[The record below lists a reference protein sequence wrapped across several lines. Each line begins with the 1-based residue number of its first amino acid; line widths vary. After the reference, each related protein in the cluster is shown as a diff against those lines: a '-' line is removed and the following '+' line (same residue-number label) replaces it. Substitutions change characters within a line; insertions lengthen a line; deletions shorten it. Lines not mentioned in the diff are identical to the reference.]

1 MLFGKRSFFLNHS
14 LNCYYILKYYN
25 LYVIIKNAT
34 IVSKIPYKWI
44 KKGSTMKKL
53 IFRVT
58 TVVITLILAF
68 SVCFVL
74 NAKSTDDEITVL
86 FTHDLHS
93 HLLPS
98 ANENGKGEYGG
109 YARLMTLIKE
119 QKEIDPDAILVDGGD
134 FSMGS
139 LFQTAYATSA
149 IELRMMGAMGYD
161 VTTFGNHEYDYLQSG
176 FQSML
181 NAAVASGEPL
191 PSIVCANYLPPEAG
205 QDGYDASMW
214 DAMNNYG
221 VKDYIILE
229 RGGVYFVLFGLL
241 GYDSDDC
248 APNSGMIL
256 EDPIEAAKRTVEVA
270 VKDCKENYGADPIV
284 ICLSH
289 SGVSDNG
296 EGEDNELA
304 QAVDG
309 IDIII
314 SGHAHTLLDK
324 PVIVNGTV
332 IASASEYGRY
342 LGVIKLTS
350 NGELKSYEL
359 IPVDETVGE
368 DPEIAEMVENYKTAV
383 EQDYLSKYGFTFD
396 QVLVNNPYT
405 FDTVREVYATQHEST
420 LGNLFSDAYK
430 AAIERITG
438 KKVDV
443 ALTAAGVIRATMP
456 IGNITVSDV
465 FNAASLGVGTEGEL
479 IAIYITGKDLKSAF
493 ELDASV
499 QPLMSS
505 AQLFMSGAEYSFN
518 TNRMIFNKVDYAM
531 LRNADGTLSEIQD
544 DQLYYVVAGMYMG
557 QMLGSVEETSM
568 GILSITPRDENG
580 NPIETKDLVNYV
592 VKDENGNPVKEWYAI
607 ATYLD
612 AMEGE
617 MDSRYE
623 STDGRKVVYSS
634 LNPVKLLRNANIFT
648 YIVLALILVLA
659 AVITLIIVK
668 ITKKIRK
675 KKKIA

>member
-1 MLFGKRSFFLNHS
+1 M
-14 LNCYYILKYYN
+14 
-25 LYVIIKNAT
+25 
-34 IVSKIPYKWI
+34 
-44 KKGSTMKKL
+44 KKGSIMKKL
-53 IFRVT
+53 FFRVT
-58 TVVITLILAF
+58 TVVITLLLAF
-68 SVCFVL
+68 SFCFVL
-74 NAKSTDDEITVL
+74 NAKSADDEITVL

-98 ANENGKGEYGG
+98 VNENGQGEYGG
-109 YARLMTLIKE
+109 YARLMTLIRE

-161 VTTFGNHEYDYLQSG
+161 ATTFGNHEYDYLQSG
-176 FQSML
+176 LKSML
-181 NAAVASGEPL
+181 NAAVASGDPL
-191 PSIVCANYLPPEAG
+191 PSIVCANYLPPKEG
-205 QDGYDASMW
+205 QEGYDASMW
-214 DAMNNYG
+214 EALNNYG
-221 VKDYIILE
+221 VKDYVILE
-229 RGGVYFVLFGLL
+229 RGGVHFVLFGLL

-256 EDPIEAAKRTVEVA
+256 EDPIEAAKRTVEAA
-270 VKDCKENYGADPIV
+270 VKDCKENYGADPVV

-289 SGVSDNG
+289 SGVNDNG
-296 EGEDNELA
+296 EGEDYELA
-304 QAVDG
+304 EAVDG
-309 IDIII
+309 IDVII
-314 SGHAHTLLDK
+314 SGHTHTKLDK
-324 PVIVNGTV
+324 PVTVNGTV
-332 IASASEYGRY
+332 IASAAEYGRY
-342 LGVIKLTS
+342 LGVIKLT
-350 NGELKSYEL
+350 NGGELKSYEL
-359 IPVDETVGE
+359 IPVDETVAE
-368 DPEIAEMVENYKTAV
+368 DPEIAETVENYKAAV

-405 FDTVREVYATQHEST
+405 FDTVGEVYATQHEST

-456 IGNITVSDV
+456 VGNVTVSDV

-479 IAIYITGKDLKSAF
+479 IAIYVTGKDLKSAF

-499 QPLMSS
+499 QPLMTS

-544 DQLYYVVAGMYMG
+544 DQLYFIVAGMYMG

-612 AMEGE
+612 AMNGE

-648 YIVLALILVLA
+648 YIVLALILILA
-659 AVITLIIVK
+659 ALITLVTVK
-668 ITKKIRK
+668 IVMKIRK
-675 KKKIA
+675 KKKMTA

>member
-1 MLFGKRSFFLNHS
+1 M
-14 LNCYYILKYYN
+14 
-25 LYVIIKNAT
+25 
-34 IVSKIPYKWI
+34 
-44 KKGSTMKKL
+44 KKGSIMKKL
-53 IFRVT
+53 FFRVT
-58 TVVITLILAF
+58 TVVITLLLAF
-68 SVCFVL
+68 SFCFVL
-74 NAKSTDDEITVL
+74 NAKSADDEITVL

-98 ANENGKGEYGG
+98 VNENGQGEYGG
-109 YARLMTLIKE
+109 YARLMTLIRA

-161 VTTFGNHEYDYLQSG
+161 ATTFGNHEYDYLQSG
-176 FQSML
+176 LKSML
-181 NAAVASGEPL
+181 NAAAASGDPL
-191 PSIVCANYLPPEAG
+191 PSIVCANYLPPKEG
-205 QDGYDASMW
+205 QEGYDASMW
-214 DAMNNYG
+214 EALNNYG
-221 VKDYIILE
+221 VKDYVILE
-229 RGGVYFVLFGLL
+229 RGGVHFVLFGLL

-256 EDPIEAAKRTVEVA
+256 EDPIEAAKRTVEAA
-270 VKDCKENYGADPIV
+270 VKDCKENYGADPVV

-289 SGVSDNG
+289 SGVNDNG
-296 EGEDNELA
+296 EGEDYELA
-304 QAVDG
+304 EAVNG
-309 IDIII
+309 IDVII
-314 SGHAHTLLDK
+314 SGHTHTKLDK
-324 PVIVNGTV
+324 PVTVNGTV
-332 IASASEYGRY
+332 IASAAEYGRY
-342 LGVIKLTS
+342 LGVIKLT
-350 NGELKSYEL
+350 NGGELKSYEL
-359 IPVDETVGE
+359 IPVDETVAE
-368 DPEIAEMVENYKTAV
+368 DPEIAETVENYKAAV

-405 FDTVREVYATQHEST
+405 FDTVGEVYATQHEST

-456 IGNITVSDV
+456 VGNVTVSDV

-479 IAIYITGKDLKSAF
+479 IAIYVTGKDLKSAF

-499 QPLMSS
+499 QPLMTS

-544 DQLYYVVAGMYMG
+544 DQLYFIVAGMYMG

-612 AMEGE
+612 AMNGE

-648 YIVLALILVLA
+648 YIVLALILILA
-659 AVITLIIVK
+659 ALITLVTVK
-668 ITKKIRK
+668 IVKKIRK
-675 KKKIA
+675 KKKMTA